1 MTQCRLASPV
11 VHLIIAIGIVA
22 PAFAIAAKFV
32 ARISRPGVKQP
43 FLLVEPDS
51 SPVASVI
58 LFPGGNGKI
67 KPWKR
72 DPEQYGGNFL
82 VLLAPNSRCP
92 PIQGKT
98 K

>member
-1 MTQCRLASPV
+1 MTQCRLASSV
-11 VHLIIAIGIVA
+11 AHLIIAIGIEE
-22 PAFAIAAKFV
+22 KFV
-32 ARISRPGVKQP
+32 ARTSRPGVKHP
-43 FLLVEPDS
+43 FLLVEPGG

-82 VLLAPNSRCP
+82 VILAPNSRCP

>member
-11 VHLIIAIGIVA
+11 VHLIITIGIVA
-22 PAFAIAAKFV
+22 PAFALEEKFV
-32 ARISRPGVKQP
+32 ARTSRPGVKQP
-43 FLLVEPDS
+43 FLLVE
-51 SPVASVI
+51 PVASVI

-82 VLLAPNSRCP
+82 VLLAPISRCP